1 MKDKTTLSDPSEC
14 HLLDGTTSRRRFLI
28 STGTFVAGLAAGSA
42 FAADP
47 RIVSLK
53 DAHKGSLEIDLR
65 IMNQYETQPQE
76 VQDFYVACREALTGP
91 DPDTALAGVCKK
103 FGRNKV
109 GGPLLGDLTTT
120 SVAVWVNLP
129 EADKIDV
136 EVTPKAGGS
145 AAKYSSKDTERF
157 HSVLCEGLSPDTHY
171 VYRISDSQGR
181 DLGGGEFAT
190 APEALSEKPFKIAF
204 GTCYHKVGMYRPELM
219 KLIRERNNRSMLV
232 LGDSAVDGRRD
243 DFGLIQSDYLLRNL
257 SPHWQRL
264 AAHVPVSA
272 TWDDHDYYGDD
283 TSGTLTNG
291 KKPINVDGLRQAW
304 RKNWNNPERD
314 VEREGIYF
322 STRIGPVQHIALDTR
337 SCRVNLERGKLNS
350 FLGAEQMTWLKEQI
364 AESTAPFILLSS
376 GTMWTDYISDG
387 KDSWGTWDT
396 EGREEIFQA
405 IDAKADTKV
414 ILLSGDRHGAR
425 GFAIPRPGGKKIYEF
440 EAATLGGV
448 PGPGPFGEDRSAQLF
463 GLPSNSWAFGEFTF
477 RSSNGAPEATFRLLN
492 ERGEELETI
501 PLV

>member
-1 MKDKTTLSDPSEC
+1 M
-14 HLLDGTTSRRRFLI
+14 TSRRRFLV
-28 STGTFVAGLAAGSA
+28 STGTFVAGLAAGPA
-42 FAADP
+42 FAADS
-47 RIVSLK
+47 RIVSLR
-53 DAHKGSLEIDLR
+53 DAHKGTLEIDLR

-76 VQDFYVACREALTGP
+76 VQDFYTECRAALTGSEP
-91 DPDTALAGVCKK
+91 DSALAEVCRK
-103 FGRNKV
+103 FKRNKV
-109 GGPLLGDLTTT
+109 GGPMLGDLTTT
-120 SVAVWVNLP
+120 GVVVWVNLP
-129 EADKIDV
+129 EADKVEV
-136 EVTPKAGGS
+136 EVTPQDGGT
-145 AAKYSSKDTERF
+145 ARKFSSEGNERF
-157 HSVLCEGLSPDTHY
+157 HWVRCEGLSPDTRY
-171 VYRISDSQGR
+171 IYRISASKGG
-181 DLGGGEFAT
+181 DLGKGEFST
-190 APEALSEKPFKIAF
+190 APEALTEKPFKIAF

-219 KLIRERNNRSMLV
+219 KLVRERDNRAMLV

-243 DFGLIQSDYLLRNL
+243 RFGLIQSDYLLRNL

-264 AAHVPVSA
+264 SANVPVSA

-283 TSGTLTNG
+283 TSGTLNNNQN
-291 KKPINVDGLRQAW
+291 PIDVDGLRQSW

-314 VEREGIYF
+314 LKRDGIYF

-350 FLGAEQMTWLKEQI
+350 FLGAEQMAWLKTQI

-376 GTMWTDYISDG
+376 GTMWTDNISDG

-405 IDAKADTKV
+405 IDAKADSRI

-448 PGPGPFGEDRSAQLF
+448 PGPGPFGKDRSTQLF

-477 RSSNGAPEATFRLLN
+477 RSLDGTPQATFRLIN

-501 PLV
+501 EVV